1 MTKNK
6 NASTGKKQVNWIAT
20 LLVSIFFGGLGI
32 DRFMMGHV
40 GSGMLKL
47 FLLIGGVIGPFVMA
61 EFIIL
66 TFIFL
71 GTLCIW
77 QLIDIILI
85 ATKHKFKGVEWVT
98 N

>member
-6 NASTGKKQVNWIAT
+6 NSGTGKKQVNWIAT
-20 LLVSIFFGGLGI
+20 LLLSIFFGGLGI
-32 DRFMMGHV
+32 DRFMMGHI
-40 GSGMLKL
+40 GLGILKL
-47 FLLIGGVIGPFVMA
+47 FLLFGGVAGPFILP

-71 GTLCIW
+71 GALCIW
-77 QLIDIILI
+77 QLIEIILI